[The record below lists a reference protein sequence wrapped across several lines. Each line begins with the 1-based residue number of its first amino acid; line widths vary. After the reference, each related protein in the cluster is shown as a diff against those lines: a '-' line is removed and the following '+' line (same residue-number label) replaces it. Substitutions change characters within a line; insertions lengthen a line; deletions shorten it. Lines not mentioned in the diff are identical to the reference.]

1 MFSFEMNIM
10 VFRSIQIRQDSL
22 AMMKNLVIF
31 GTNLSPSV
39 KHAALATLIIKLSH
53 LAVVLVILVLVG
65 TIQIPHYQ
73 QVVTYAP
80 IICGVIDHLKVVVVV
95 SLYKKVTCISMN
107 RSQ

>member
-31 GTNLSPSV
+31 GTNLSLSV

-53 LAVVLVILVLVG
+53 LAVVLVILVLEG

-73 QVVTYAP
+73 QVVMYAL
-80 IICGVIDHLKVVVVV
+80 IICGVIDHSKAVVVE
-95 SLYKKVTCISMN
+95 SLYKKVT
-107 RSQ
+107 